1 MSRWYIDTSAATKL
15 LVDEDESAALAGEL
29 DARRPDLVASY
40 LLETEIR
47 RVVHRVPTLTHGS
60 ATRLLDSIG
69 LYDCPPSLSRE
80 AGLLPGPALRSLD
93 ALHLATAV
101 RIGVDAVLT
110 YDLRMGEAARALGLT
125 VVAPGASDP
134 TVASS

>member
-47 RVVHRVPTLTHGS
+47 RVVHRVPTLTHES
-60 ATRLLDSIG
+60 ASRLLDSVG
-69 LYDCPPSLSRE
+69 LYECPPSLFRE
-80 AGLLPGPALRSLD
+80 TGLLPGPGLPSLD
-93 ALHLATAV
+93 PLHLATAV
-101 RIGVDAVLT
+101 RVGVDAVLA
-110 YDLRMGEAARALGLT
+110 YDRRMGEAARALGLT

-134 TVASS
+134 TVASR